1 MLKHDPVLV
10 RFCII
15 ILFMLN
21 LRNYIWLI
29 QKKFWLYSAK
39 NVVFSI
45 FCLLVGWPM
54 VEAITPLH
62 PGYATVFDP
71 STQKNVITYKF
82 FNLINAIQIN
92 SIKALLSSCFNN
104 AFI

>member
-1 MLKHDPVLV
+1 
-10 RFCII
+10 
-15 ILFMLN
+15 
-21 LRNYIWLI
+21 
-29 QKKFWLYSAK
+29 
-39 NVVFSI
+39 
-45 FCLLVGWPM
+45 M

-71 STQKNVITYKF
+71 STQKNVKTYKF

-92 SIKALLSSCFNN
+92 RIKALLSSCFNN